1 MAQDLTKLADRL
13 AEGVRA
19 YVSRSLAPLLERFA
33 AIETTVAALPGTLK
47 GEKGDRGERG
57 APGIMGEKGQD
68 GPVGA
73 PGPVGPMGERGAPG
87 ERGERG
93 EKGEP
98 GGEGPAGPSGER
110 GLPGERGEKG
120 EIGPVGPRGEPGP
133 MGEKGERGERGEAG
147 RSGVDGV
154 PGQKGDPG
162 ERGPAGERGEKGDKG
177 DPGERGERGIEGPA
191 GPAGERGLPGERGE
205 KGDIGPVG
213 PRGEA
218 GAMGEKGERGER
230 GERGEIGPPGAD
242 GPAGRDA
249 DPEIVRAMVAAA
261 VQQVPVP
268 KDGRDGR
275 DGEPGRDA
283 VHVEIVDGIE
293 LGKRYG
299 RNTFAAYGGGLVR
312 SFKATD
318 PLSPDTDLERAGWHV
333 VVRGI
338 DDLSIELGEDLRSV
352 HVRCTMTGGRVVE
365 RTLAIPALIDRGI
378 FKSETRYEAGDVVT
392 WDGSMWVCR
401 GVALDVRPGI
411 PSGQPLHEESLAAW
425 RLAVKRGRDGR
436 DGVRGE
442 KGERG
447 AEGRPGRDLTQ
458 MGPDGKKW

>member
-19 YVSRSLAPLLERFA
+19 YVARSLAPLLERFA

-57 APGIMGEKGQD
+57 ERGEPGPSGEKGLD
-68 GPVGA
+68 GAVG
-73 PGPVGPMGERGAPG
+73 PIGPVGPVGNRGEPG

-93 EKGEP
+93 EKGEK
-98 GGEGPAGPSGER
+98 GEEGREGPVGPRGEP
-110 GLPGERGEKG
+110 GLAGERGEKG
-120 EIGPVGPRGEPGP
+120 LDGPAGPRGEPGP
-133 MGEKGERGERGEAG
+133 MGEKGERGEKGEKGDPGEPGAPG
-147 RSGVDGV
+147 
-154 PGQKGDPG
+154 PAGQKGDPG
-162 ERGPAGERGEKGDKG
+162 SRGE
-177 DPGERGERGIEGPA
+177 PGPE
-191 GPAGERGLPGERGE
+191 
-205 KGDIGPVG
+205 
-213 PRGEA
+213 
-218 GAMGEKGERGER
+218 
-230 GERGEIGPPGAD
+230 
-242 GPAGRDA
+242 GPAGRDV
-249 DPEIVRAMVAAA
+249 DPDLLRAMVATAI
-261 VQQVPVP
+261 QQLPVA

-283 VHVEIVDGIE
+283 VHVEILDGIE

-338 DDLSIELGEDLRSV
+338 DDLSIELGDDLRSV
-352 HVRCTMTGGRVVE
+352 HVRCTMTGGKLVE

>member
-1 MAQDLTKLADRL
+1 MAQDLSKLADRL

-19 YVSRSLAPLLERFA
+19 YVSRNLAPLLERFA
-33 AIETTVAALPGTLK
+33 AIESTVAALPTTLK
-47 GEKGDRGERG
+47 GEKGDRGE
-57 APGIMGEKGQD
+57 
-68 GPVGA
+68 
-73 PGPVGPMGERGAPG
+73 VGPPG
-87 ERGERG
+87 NVG
-93 EKGEP
+93 EKGEQGREGP
-98 GGEGPAGPSGER
+98 MGPAGDR
-110 GLPGERGEKG
+110 GQPGERGEKG
-120 EIGPVGPRGEPGP
+120 ETGPAGPGGVPGP
-133 MGEKGERGERGEAG
+133 MGL
-147 RSGVDGV
+147 
-154 PGQKGDPG
+154 
-162 ERGPAGERGEKGDKG
+162 KG
-177 DPGERGERGIEGPA
+177 DPGERGERGEIGPTGA
-191 GPAGERGLPGERGE
+191 AGEKGAPGERGE
-205 KGDIGPVG
+205 PGPAGPTGPQGPKGEKGEPGEAGPAG
-213 PRGEA
+213 PRGEP
-218 GAMGEKGERGER
+218 GEV
-230 GERGEIGPPGAD
+230 GPAGAD

-352 HVRCTMTGGRVVE
+352 HVRCTMTGGKVVE

-378 FKSETRYEAGDVVT
+378 FKGETRYEAGDVVT

>member
-33 AIETTVAALPGTLK
+33 AIESTVAALPTTLK
-47 GEKGDRGERG
+47 GEKGDRGEPG
-57 APGIMGEKGQD
+57 APGI
-68 GPVGA
+68 
-73 PGPVGPMGERGAPG
+73 
-87 ERGERG
+87 RG
-93 EKGEP
+93 EKGDP
-98 GGEGPAGPSGER
+98 GGQGPAGPSGER
-110 GLPGERGEKG
+110 GQPGERGEKG

-177 DPGERGERGIEGPA
+177 DKGDPGERGERGIEGPA
-191 GPAGERGLPGERGE
+191 GPAGERGQPGERGE
-205 KGDIGPVG
+205 KGQDGPVG

-338 DDLSIELGEDLRSV
+338 DDLSIELGEDLRTV
-352 HVRCTMTGGRVVE
+352 HVRCTMTGGKVVE
-365 RTLAIPALIDRGI
+365 RTMAIPALIDRGI
-378 FKSETRYEAGDVVT
+378 FKGETRYEAGDVVT

>member
-33 AIETTVAALPGTLK
+33 AIESTVAALPTTLK
-47 GEKGDRGERG
+47 GEKGDRGEVG
-57 APGIMGEKGQD
+57 PPGNVGEKGEQ
-68 GPVGA
+68 GRE
-73 PGPVGPMGERGAPG
+73 GPMGPAGDRGQPG

-93 EKGEP
+93 ETGPAGPGGEPGPAGPTGPQGPKGEKGEP
-98 GGEGPAGPSGER
+98 GEAGPA
-110 GLPGERGEKG
+110 
-120 EIGPVGPRGEPGP
+120 GPRGEPG
-133 MGEKGERGERGEAG
+133 E
-147 RSGVDGV
+147 V
-154 PGQKGDPG
+154 
-162 ERGPAGERGEKGDKG
+162 
-177 DPGERGERGIEGPA
+177 
-191 GPAGERGLPGERGE
+191 
-205 KGDIGPVG
+205 
-213 PRGEA
+213 
-218 GAMGEKGERGER
+218 
-230 GERGEIGPPGAD
+230 GPPGAD

-352 HVRCTMTGGRVVE
+352 HVRCTMTGGKVVE

-378 FKSETRYEAGDVVT
+378 FKGETRYEAGDVVT

>member
-57 APGIMGEKGQD
+57 ERGEPGPSGEKGLD
-68 GPVGA
+68 GAVG
-73 PGPVGPMGERGAPG
+73 PIGPVGPVGNRGEPG

-93 EKGEP
+93 EKGEK
-98 GGEGPAGPSGER
+98 GEEGREGPVGPRGEP
-110 GLPGERGEKG
+110 GLAGERGEKG
-120 EIGPVGPRGEPGP
+120 LDGPAGPRGEPGP
-133 MGEKGERGERGEAG
+133 MGEKGERGEKGEKGDPGEPGAPG
-147 RSGVDGV
+147 
-154 PGQKGDPG
+154 PAGQKGDPG
-162 ERGPAGERGEKGDKG
+162 SRGE
-177 DPGERGERGIEGPA
+177 PGPE
-191 GPAGERGLPGERGE
+191 
-205 KGDIGPVG
+205 
-213 PRGEA
+213 
-218 GAMGEKGERGER
+218 
-230 GERGEIGPPGAD
+230 
-242 GPAGRDA
+242 GPAGRDV
-249 DPEIVRAMVAAA
+249 DPDLLRAMVATAI
-261 VQQVPVP
+261 QQLPVA

-283 VHVEIVDGIE
+283 VHVEILDGIE

-338 DDLSIELGEDLRSV
+338 DDLSIELGDDLRSV
-352 HVRCTMTGGRVVE
+352 HVRCTMTGGKLVE

>member
-13 AEGVRA
+13 AAGVRA
-19 YVSRSLAPLLERFA
+19 YVSRSLEPLLRRF
-33 AIETTVAALPGTLK
+33 ELVESTLAALPATLK
-47 GEKGDRGERG
+47 GEKGDRGEVG
-57 APGIMGEKGQD
+57 PPGNAGEKGQ
-68 GPVGA
+68 
-73 PGPVGPMGERGAPG
+73 PG

-98 GGEGPAGPSGER
+98 GCEGPMGPAGDR
-110 GLPGERGEKG
+110 GQPGERGEKG
-120 EIGPVGPRGEPGP
+120 QIGPVGPRGEHGP
-133 MGEKGERGERGEAG
+133 MG
-147 RSGVDGV
+147 
-154 PGQKGDPG
+154 Q
-162 ERGPAGERGEKGDKG
+162 KG
-177 DPGERGERGIEGPA
+177 DPGERGERGEMGPA
-191 GPAGERGLPGERGE
+191 GAPGEKGDPGERGE
-205 KGDIGPVG
+205 PGPAGPVGQQGPKGEKGDPGEPGPAGPIGPRGEQGEKGLDGAVG
-213 PRGEA
+213 PRGEP

-230 GERGEIGPPGAD
+230 GERGETGPAGAD
-242 GPAGRDA
+242 GPAGRDV

-283 VHVEIVDGIE
+283 VHVEILDGIE
-293 LGKRYG
+293 NGKRYG
-299 RNTFAAYGGGLVR
+299 RNTFAAHAGGLVR

-318 PLSPDTDLERAGWHV
+318 PLTGETDLERAGWHV

-338 DDLSIELGEDLRSV
+338 DDLSIEIGEDLRTV
-352 HVRCTMTGGRVVE
+352 RVRCTMTGGKVLE
-365 RTLAIPALIDRGI
+365 RAMVIPAMIDRGI
-378 FKSETRYEAGDVVT
+378 FKGETRYEAGDVVT

-411 PSGQPLHEESLAAW
+411 PKDQPLHEESLAAW

-436 DGVRGE
+436 DGIRGE

-458 MGPDGKKW
+458 IGPDGKKW

>member
-33 AIETTVAALPGTLK
+33 AIESTVAALPTTLK
-47 GEKGDRGERG
+47 GEKGDRGEVG
-57 APGIMGEKGQD
+57 PPGNVGEKGEQ
-68 GPVGA
+68 GRE
-73 PGPVGPMGERGAPG
+73 GPMGPAGDRGQPG

-93 EKGEP
+93 ET
-98 GGEGPAGPSGER
+98 GPAGPG
-110 GLPGERGEKG
+110 
-120 EIGPVGPRGEPGP
+120 GEPGP
-133 MGEKGERGERGEAG
+133 MGL
-147 RSGVDGV
+147 
-154 PGQKGDPG
+154 KGDH
-162 ERGPAGERGEKGDKG
+162 
-177 DPGERGERGIEGPA
+177 
-191 GPAGERGLPGERGE
+191 
-205 KGDIGPVG
+205 
-213 PRGEA
+213 
-218 GAMGEKGERGER
+218 GER
-230 GERGEIGPPGAD
+230 GERGEIGPTGAAGEKGAPGERGEPGPAGPTGPQGPKGEKGEPGEAGPAGPRGEPGEVGPPGAD

-352 HVRCTMTGGRVVE
+352 HVRCTMTGGKLVE

-411 PSGQPLHEESLAAW
+411 PNGQPLHEESLAAW

>member
-13 AEGVRA
+13 AESVRA

-33 AIETTVAALPGTLK
+33 AIESTVAALPTTLK
-47 GEKGDRGERG
+47 GEKGDRGKPG

-133 MGEKGERGERGEAG
+133 MGEK
-147 RSGVDGV
+147 
-154 PGQKGDPG
+154 
-162 ERGPAGERGEKGDKG
+162 
-177 DPGERGERGIEGPA
+177 GERGERGIEGPA

-411 PSGQPLHEESLAAW
+411 PSGQPLHDESLAAW

>member
-1 MAQDLTKLADRL
+1 MAQDLSKLADRL

-33 AIETTVAALPGTLK
+33 AIESTVAALPTTLK
-47 GEKGDRGERG
+47 GEKGDRGEVG
-57 APGIMGEKGQD
+57 PPGIQGEKGQD
-68 GPVGA
+68 GAVGA
-73 PGPVGPMGERGAPG
+73 IGPTGPMGDRGPAG

-93 EKGEP
+93 EKGDP
-98 GGEGPAGPSGER
+98 GRDGAPGPTGER
-110 GLPGERGEKG
+110 GQPGERGEKG
-120 EIGPVGPRGEPGP
+120 EPGPAGARGERGETGEPGPMGQKGDAGERGERGEPGPMGPPGEKGDPGPEGPRGERGEKGLDGAVGPRGEPGAV
-133 MGEKGERGERGEAG
+133 GEKGERGERGE
-147 RSGVDGV
+147 
-154 PGQKGDPG
+154 
-162 ERGPAGERGEKGDKG
+162 
-177 DPGERGERGIEGPA
+177 
-191 GPAGERGLPGERGE
+191 
-205 KGDIGPVG
+205 
-213 PRGEA
+213 
-218 GAMGEKGERGER
+218 M
-230 GERGEIGPPGAD
+230 GPPGAD
-242 GPAGRDA
+242 GPAGRDV

-352 HVRCTMTGGRVVE
+352 HVRCTMTGGKVVE

-378 FKSETRYEAGDVVT
+378 FKGETRYQAGDVVT

-411 PSGQPLHEESLAAW
+411 PNGQPLHDESLAAW

-436 DGVRGE
+436 DGIRGE

>member
-33 AIETTVAALPGTLK
+33 AIESTVAALPTTLK
-47 GEKGDRGERG
+47 GEKGDRGEVG
-57 APGIMGEKGQD
+57 PPGNVGEKGEQ
-68 GPVGA
+68 GRE
-73 PGPVGPMGERGAPG
+73 GPMGPAGDRGQPG

-93 EKGEP
+93 ET
-98 GGEGPAGPSGER
+98 GPAGPG
-110 GLPGERGEKG
+110 
-120 EIGPVGPRGEPGP
+120 GEPGP
-133 MGEKGERGERGEAG
+133 MGL
-147 RSGVDGV
+147 
-154 PGQKGDPG
+154 KGDH
-162 ERGPAGERGEKGDKG
+162 
-177 DPGERGERGIEGPA
+177 
-191 GPAGERGLPGERGE
+191 
-205 KGDIGPVG
+205 
-213 PRGEA
+213 
-218 GAMGEKGERGER
+218 GER
-230 GERGEIGPPGAD
+230 GERGEIGPTGAAGEKGAPGERGEPGPAGPTGPQGPKGEKGEPGEAGPAGPRGEPGEVGPPGAD

-352 HVRCTMTGGRVVE
+352 HVRCTMTGGKVVE

-378 FKSETRYEAGDVVT
+378 FRGETRYEAGDVVT